1 MLNGGSSIQL
11 VRVLGIRIGASPSW
25 FLFLFLIIYLLSG
38 RYRDALGGASDQAY
52 LVAVAVAFLL
62 FLSIVV
68 HELGHA
74 LQARREGIEVL
85 GVDLWLF
92 GGLARLSRD
101 SRTPGEEFRVAAA
114 GPAATLA
121 IIVVAYAVAA
131 FVAGPSDALD
141 QMLLRR
147 GSAGELILS
156 SVAGVN
162 VLLLVFNLIPAFPL
176 DGGRIARAVAWRL
189 TGDQVRATVI
199 SGGLGQAFGL
209 LLIAAGVAQVVLL
222 EDAFGGI
229 WTMLVGWLIAGSARG
244 AAQGAKLDRRLHET
258 TVGDV
263 MDPSPVT
270 LPGTTGLLDAEAWF
284 DREGWEWAAVTD
296 ADGRYLGIA
305 SRELVRSAIDAGR
318 PALMVADELD
328 GGAREAVVATD
339 QPLGEVL
346 RSEPLRRLGAVM
358 AVDRE
363 GVLRGVVT
371 LEQVRRALT
380 APVPTRAG

>member
-1 MLNGGSSIQL
+1 MLGGGSSIQL
-11 VRVLGIRIGASPSW
+11 VRILGIRIGASPSW
-25 FLFLFLIIYLLSG
+25 FVFLFLIVYLFSG
-38 RYRDALGGASDQAY
+38 QYRDALGGARDQAY
-52 LVAVAVAFLL
+52 LVAVVVAFLL
-62 FLSIVV
+62 FLSIIV

-74 LQARREGIEVL
+74 LQARREGIDVL

-121 IIVVAYAVAA
+121 IIVVAFGIAAV
-131 FVAGPSDALD
+131 VAGPGDALD

-147 GSAGELILS
+147 GSPGELILS
-156 SVAGVN
+156 SVATVN
-162 VLLLVFNLIPAFPL
+162 VLLLLFNLIPAFPL
-176 DGGRIARAVAWRL
+176 DGGRIARALAWRV

-199 SGGLGQAFGL
+199 SGALGQGFGAL
-209 LLIAAGVAQVVLL
+209 LLLAGVAQVVLL
-222 EDAFGGI
+222 EDTFGGI

-270 LPGTTGLLDAEAWF
+270 LPASTGLLDAEAWF
-284 DREGWEWAAVTD
+284 EQEGWAWAAVTD
-296 ADGRYLGIA
+296 EHGRYRGIA
-305 SRELVRSAIDAGR
+305 SRDLVRAAIDAGR
-318 PALMVADELD
+318 PALSVGDELA
-328 GGAREAVVATD
+328 GAAHDDVVATD

-380 APVPTRAG
+380 APVPSRAG

>member
-1 MLNGGSSIQL
+1 VLGGGSSIQL

-38 RYRDALGGASDQAY
+38 RYRDALGGASEQAY
-52 LVAVAVAFLL
+52 LVAVVVAFLL
-62 FLSIVV
+62 FLSIVI

-121 IIVVAYAVAA
+121 IVVLAYVVAAL
-131 FVAGPSDALD
+131 VAGPGDALD
-141 QMLLRR
+141 QMLLRE

-162 VLLLVFNLIPAFPL
+162 VLLLLFNLIPAFPL
-176 DGGRIARAVAWRL
+176 DGGRIARAIAWRV

-199 SGGLGQAFGL
+199 SGGLGQAFGAL
-209 LLIAAGVAQVVLL
+209 LVLAGVAQTIVL
-222 EDAFGGI
+222 EDTFGGI
-229 WTMLVGWLIAGSARG
+229 WTILVGWLIFGSARG
-244 AAQGAKLDRRLHET
+244 AAQGARLDRRLHET

-270 LPGTTGLLDAEAWF
+270 LPATTSLLDAEAWF
-284 DREGWEWAAVTD
+284 DREGWAWAAVTD
-296 ADGRYLGIA
+296 PDGRYRGIA
-305 SRELVRSAIDAGR
+305 SRELVRGAIDAGR
-318 PALMVADELD
+318 PALTVADELAD
-328 GGAREAVVATD
+328 GARDDTVATD